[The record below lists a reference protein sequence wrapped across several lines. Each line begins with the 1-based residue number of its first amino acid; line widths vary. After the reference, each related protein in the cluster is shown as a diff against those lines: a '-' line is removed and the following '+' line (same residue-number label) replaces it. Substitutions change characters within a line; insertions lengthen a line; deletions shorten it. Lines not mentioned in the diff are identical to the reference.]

1 MKTKFL
7 SIIMATMM
15 FAGGAVCFLE
25 AKDSCPL
32 AGTPECPLVKE
43 YPMAGTSDCHMV
55 KGERDCCKV
64 K

>member
-1 MKTKFL
+1 
-7 SIIMATMM
+7 MM
-15 FAGGAVCFLE
+15 FAGGAVYFLE

-32 AGTPECPLVKE
+32 AGTPECPLAKE